1 MKNQM
6 TVQKELFVQGLL
18 AGKNQTE
25 AYLFAFPE
33 EKKKNKRTVQNKASL
48 MAKRPE
54 IVHRL
59 DELRAGAQQDT
70 EVTLTQFVLDL
81 QKLALAQIN
90 PLALRPSDKLRAME
104 LLAKVMGFS
113 VASSESGNDSP
124 STLEMMVKELYERPD
139 EEAEAVSD

>member
-33 EKKKNKRTVQNKASL
+33 EKKKNKRTIQNKASL

-54 IVHRL
+54 IIARL
-59 DELRAGAQQDT
+59 DELRAGTRQET
-70 EVTLTQFVLDL
+70 EITLTQFILDL
-81 QKLALAQIN
+81 QKVALAQIN
-90 PLALRPSDKLRAME
+90 PLVLKPGDKLRAME
-104 LLAKVMGFS
+104 LLAKVLGFDQS
-113 VASSESGNDSP
+113 AASPEYEDTTVIDRQVLAYTGPDHDS
-124 STLEMMVKELYERPD
+124 
-139 EEAEAVSD
+139 SDAAD

>member
-1 MKNQM
+1 MKDQM

-33 EKKKNKRTVQNKASL
+33 EKKKNRRTIQNKAGL

-59 DELRAGAQQDT
+59 DELRAGTQQET
-70 EVTLTQFVLDL
+70 EVTLAQFILDL
-81 QKLALAQIN
+81 QKLALAEVN
-90 PLALRPSDKLRAME
+90 PLALRPGDKLRAME
-104 LLAKVMGFS
+104 LLAKVMGFDQTS
-113 VASSESGNDSP
+113 VNPD
-124 STLEMMVKELYERPD
+124 YEDTSVIDQQILAYTGPEPD
-139 EEAEAVSD
+139 EPDAAD

>member
-33 EKKKNKRTVQNKASL
+33 EKKKNKRTIQNKASL

-90 PLALRPSDKLRAME
+90 LSMLRPGDKLRAME
-104 LLAKVMGFS
+104 LLAKVLGFDQGGET
-113 VASSESGNDSP
+113 ADQDP
-124 STLEMMVKELYERPD
+124 VKVVFD
-139 EEAEAVSD
+139 V

>member
-33 EKKKNKRTVQNKASL
+33 EKKKNKRTIQNKASL

-54 IVHRL
+54 IIARL
-59 DELRAGAQQDT
+59 DELRAGTRQET
-70 EVTLTQFVLDL
+70 EVTLAQFILDL
-81 QKLALAQIN
+81 QKVALAQIN
-90 PLALRPSDKLRAME
+90 PLALKPGDKLRAME
-104 LLAKVMGFS
+104 LLAKVLGFDQSAASPEYEDTS
-113 VASSESGNDSP
+113 VIDRQVLAYTGPDHDSSD
-124 STLEMMVKELYERPD
+124 TAD
-139 EEAEAVSD
+139 

>member
-48 MAKRPE
+48 LAKRPE

-59 DELRAGAQQDT
+59 DELRTGAQQDT
-70 EVTLTQFVLDL
+70 EVTLTQFILDL
-81 QKLALAQIN
+81 QKLALAEVN
-90 PLALRPSDKLRAME
+90 PLALRPGDKLRAME
-104 LLAKVMGFS
+104 LLAKVLGFDQSAAAPEYEDTS
-113 VASSESGNDSP
+113 VLDQQIRT
-124 STLEMMVKELYERPD
+124 STGPD
-139 EEAEAVSD
+139 HADPDAKD

>member
-33 EKKKNKRTVQNKASL
+33 EKKKNKRTIQNKASL

-59 DELRAGAQQDT
+59 DELRVGAQQDT

-81 QKLALAQIN
+81 QKLALAQVN
-90 PLALRPSDKLRAME
+90 LSMLRPGDKLRAME
-104 LLAKVMGFS
+104 LLAKVLGFDQGGEN
-113 VASSESGNDSP
+113 ADQDP
-124 STLEMMVKELYERPD
+124 VKVVFD
-139 EEAEAVSD
+139 V

>member
-33 EKKKNKRTVQNKASL
+33 EKKKNKRTIQNKASL

-59 DELRAGAQQDT
+59 DELRVGAQQDT

-90 PLALRPSDKLRAME
+90 LSMLRPGDKLRAME
-104 LLAKVMGFS
+104 LLAKVLGFDQGGET
-113 VASSESGNDSP
+113 ADQDP
-124 STLEMMVKELYERPD
+124 VKVVFD
-139 EEAEAVSD
+139 V

>member
-33 EKKKNKRTVQNKASL
+33 EKKKNKRTIQNKASL

-54 IVHRL
+54 IVARL
-59 DELRAGAQQDT
+59 DELRAGTRQET
-70 EVTLTQFVLDL
+70 EITLTQFILDL
-81 QKLALAQIN
+81 QKVALAQIN
-90 PLALRPSDKLRAME
+90 PLALKPGDKLRAME
-104 LLAKVMGFS
+104 LLAKVLGFDQSAASPEYEDTS
-113 VASSESGNDSP
+113 VIDRQVLAYTGPDHDSSD
-124 STLEMMVKELYERPD
+124 TAD
-139 EEAEAVSD
+139 

>member
-48 MAKRPE
+48 LAKRPE

-59 DELRAGAQQDT
+59 DELRTGAQQDT
-70 EVTLTQFVLDL
+70 EVTLTQFIMDL
-81 QKLALAQIN
+81 QKLALADVN
-90 PLALRPSDKLRAME
+90 PLTLRPSDKLRAME
-104 LLAKVMGFS
+104 LLAKVMGF
-113 VASSESGNDSP
+113 DQ
-124 STLEMMVKELYERPD
+124 T
-139 EEAEAVSD
+139 AVSPDYEDTAVIDQQILAYTGPDHEPNAAD

>member
-33 EKKKNKRTVQNKASL
+33 EKKKNKRTIQNKASL

-90 PLALRPSDKLRAME
+90 LSMLRPGDKLRAME
-104 LLAKVMGFS
+104 LLAKVLGFDQGGE
-113 VASSESGNDSP
+113 AADQDP
-124 STLEMMVKELYERPD
+124 VKVVFD
-139 EEAEAVSD
+139 V

>member
-59 DELRAGAQQDT
+59 DELRTGAQQDT
-70 EVTLTQFVLDL
+70 EVTLTQFIMDL
-81 QKLALAQIN
+81 QKLALADVN
-90 PLALRPSDKLRAME
+90 PLTLRPSDKLRAME
-104 LLAKVMGFS
+104 LLAKVMGFDQGGEK
-113 VASSESGNDSP
+113 ADQDP
-124 STLEMMVKELYERPD
+124 VKVVFD
-139 EEAEAVSD
+139 V